1 MAKQISLM
9 SHAPPIEESY
19 LTHICLCN
27 VCVSAPPLKKTGKKW
42 QKMVIMAK
50 VAKSGKSGKKGQLAK
65 IGKNW
70 EKVAKKPRSS
80 WLYSLIFIY

>member
-1 MAKQISLM
+1 MCV
-9 SHAPPIEESY
+9 
-19 LTHICLCN
+19 CLP
-27 VCVSAPPLKKTGKKW
+27 PPLKKTGKKW

-70 EKVAKKPRSS
+70 EKVAKNQDQAGCI
-80 WLYSLIFIY
+80 L

>member
-27 VCVSAPPLKKTGKKW
+27 VCVSVPPKTGKKW
-42 QKMVIMAK
+42 QKKAKKGKQWQKVAIVPKSVKRWQK
-50 VAKSGKSGKKGQLAK
+50 VAKSGK
-65 IGKNW
+65 IW
-70 EKVAKKPRSS
+70 
-80 WLYSLIFIY
+80 

>member
-27 VCVSAPPLKKTGKKW
+27 VCVSAPPPQKNW
-42 QKMVIMAK
+42 QK
-50 VAKSGKSGKKGQLAK
+50 VAKNGNNGKSGKKRQKWQKGA

-70 EKVAKKPRSS
+70 
-80 WLYSLIFIY
+80 

>member
-1 MAKQISLM
+1 
-9 SHAPPIEESY
+9 
-19 LTHICLCN
+19 
-27 VCVSAPPLKKTGKKW
+27 VCVCPPLKKTGKKW

>member
-27 VCVSAPPLKKTGKKW
+27 VCVSAPPQKNW
-42 QKMVIMAK
+42 QK
-50 VAKSGKSGKKGQLAK
+50 VAKNGNNGKSGKKRQKWQKGA

-70 EKVAKKPRSS
+70 
-80 WLYSLIFIY
+80 